1 VIIFDST
8 YLIVLLRRDLSNI
21 VIVDRENKP
30 VTKVRERVEYLVT
43 KLSNSGALICIPTP
57 VLAEIMIRAGT
68 AGPEY
73 LKRFSNST
81 RFKLSSFDVK
91 AAVEAAELIKKVK
104 AEQRAQP
111 IETWAKI
118 KFDIQIVAIAK
129 GEDSPV
135 IYSEDHQVE
144 NHAMR
149 VGISVRRICDL
160 EIPPEPEQSLS
171 LFAGNPQEPN

>member
-1 VIIFDST
+1 MIVFDST
-8 YLIVLLRRDLSNI
+8 YLIVLLRHDLSS
-21 VIVDRENKP
+21 VAIVDRQNKP
-30 VTKVRERVEYLVT
+30 VTKVYERVEYLVR
-43 KLSNSGALICIPTP
+43 KLSNSNSLICIPTP
-57 VLAEIMIRAGT
+57 VLAEIMIRAGS

-73 LKRFSNST
+73 LKRFSNSAK
-81 RFKLSSFDVK
+81 FKLSPFDVK

-111 IETWAKI
+111 IETWAKT

-144 NHAMR
+144 NHATR
-149 VGISVRRICDL
+149 LGISVKRICDL
-160 EIPPEPEQSLS
+160 EVPPEQQNIFEQP
-171 LFAGNPQEPN
+171 AGAEP